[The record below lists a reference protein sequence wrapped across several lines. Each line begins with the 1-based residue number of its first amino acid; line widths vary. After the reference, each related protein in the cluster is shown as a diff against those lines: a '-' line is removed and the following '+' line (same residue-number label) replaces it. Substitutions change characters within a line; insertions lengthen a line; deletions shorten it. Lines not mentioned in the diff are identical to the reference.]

1 MSGFKAGQKYIK
13 EILKVRKIELVILA
27 GVMALS
33 LSACAGK
40 KDAQQETTTQQTT
53 TQQNETQTQ
62 KETDKDSDNKKNDS
76 DSMSIKSIEDAV
88 VQAIGEENYLC
99 DVEKDKTMLFA
110 RLELDESQIVE
121 YIAKE
126 NSISSVHLDQIMI
139 FKVKDG
145 YADTVV
151 DKINDDFAQTVSYVR
166 QYPFGVAKVLNARLY
181 KSGNYV
187 VFVLAGADYDGDDSE
202 AEEKLAEVEYAK
214 IDKTMEGIFG
224 AVPENLLV
232 IPEDDGSN
240 GGLMVD

>member
-13 EILKVRKIELVILA
+13 EILKMRKIELVILA

-40 KDAQQETTTQQTT
+40 KDAQQGATTQQTT

-76 DSMSIKSIEDAV
+76 VSIKSIEDAV

-202 AEEKLAEVEYAK
+202 AEEKLAEEEYAK

-232 IPEDDGSN
+232 IPENDGSN

>member
-1 MSGFKAGQKYIK
+1 M
-13 EILKVRKIELVILA
+13 RKIELVILA

-40 KDAQQETTTQQTT
+40 KDTQQETTTQQTT

-76 DSMSIKSIEDAV
+76 DSVSIKSIEDAV
-88 VQAIGEENYLC
+88 VQVIGEENYLC

-181 KSGNYV
+181 KSGEYV
-187 VFVLAGADYDGDDSE
+187 VFVLAGADYDGEDSE
-202 AEEKLAEVEYAK
+202 AEEKLAEEEYAK
-214 IDKTMEGIFG
+214 IDKAMEGIFG
-224 AVPENLLV
+224 EVPENLLV

>member
-1 MSGFKAGQKYIK
+1 M
-13 EILKVRKIELVILA
+13 RKIELAILA

-40 KDAQQETTTQQTT
+40 KDTPQETTTQQTA
-53 TQQNETQTQ
+53 TQQNETQTTQ
-62 KETDKDSDNKKNDS
+62 KETDNSDNKKNDN
-76 DSMSIKSIEDAV
+76 DGVSIKSIEDAV
-88 VQAIGEENYLC
+88 VNAIGEENYFC
-99 DVEKDKTMLFA
+99 DVEKDRTMLFA

-151 DKINDDFAQTVSYVR
+151 EKINDDFAQTVGYVR

-181 KSGNYV
+181 KSGDYV

-202 AEEKLAEVEYAK
+202 AEEKLAEEEYAK
-214 IDKTMEGIFG
+214 IDKAMEEIFG
-224 AVPENLLV
+224 TVPENLLV

>member
-1 MSGFKAGQKYIK
+1 MPGFKAGQKYIK
-13 EILKVRKIELVILA
+13 EILKMRKIELVILA
-27 GVMALS
+27 GVIALS

-62 KETDKDSDNKKNDS
+62 KETDKDSDKKN

-110 RLELDESQIVE
+110 SLELDESQIVE

-151 DKINDDFAQTVSYVR
+151 DKINDDFAQTVGYVR

-187 VFVLAGADYDGDDSE
+187 VFVLAGADYDGGDSE
-202 AEEKLAEVEYAK
+202 AEEKLAEEEYAK
-214 IDKTMEGIFG
+214 IDKAMEEIFG
-224 AVPENLLV
+224 TVPENLIV
-232 IPEDDGSN
+232 VSEDDGSN

>member
-13 EILKVRKIELVILA
+13 EILKMRKIELVILA

-33 LSACAGK
+33 LSACAGN
-40 KDAQQETTTQQTT
+40 KDTQQETTTQQTA

-62 KETDKDSDNKKNDS
+62 KETDKNSDNKKNAS
-76 DSMSIKSIEDAV
+76 DSVSIKSIEDAV

-181 KSGNYV
+181 KSGDYV
-187 VFVLAGADYDGDDSE
+187 VFVLAGADYDGEDSE
-202 AEEKLAEVEYAK
+202 AEEKLAEEEYAK
-214 IDKTMEGIFG
+214 IDKAMEGIFG
-224 AVPENLLV
+224 EVPENLLV

>member
-1 MSGFKAGQKYIK
+1 M
-13 EILKVRKIELVILA
+13 RKIELVILA

-40 KDAQQETTTQQTT
+40 KDTPQETTTQQTT
-53 TQQNETQTQ
+53 TQQNETQTTQ
-62 KETDKDSDNKKNDS
+62 KETDKDSDNKKNDN
-76 DSMSIKSIEDAV
+76 DSVSIKSIEDAV
-88 VQAIGEENYLC
+88 VNAVGGENYLC
-99 DVEKDKTMLFA
+99 DVEKDRTMLFA

-126 NSISSVHLDQIMI
+126 NLISSVHLDQIMI

-151 DKINDDFAQTVSYVR
+151 EKINDDFAQTVSYVR

-181 KSGNYV
+181 KSGDYV
-187 VFVLAGADYDGDDSE
+187 VFVLAGADYDGEDSE
-202 AEEKLAEVEYAK
+202 AEEKLAEEEYAK
-214 IDKTMEGIFG
+214 IDKAMEEIFG
-224 AVPENLLV
+224 TVPENLLV